1 MASRRPW
8 AAHRVPTDWG
18 PVVQTGIGAVAAI
31 GGGFIGAWWQA
42 RGQQRIERDRRRDR
56 AAETAAAA
64 IELLQDLDPYRAVE
78 IERSRYKAEVKALT
92 RRRLDGRGQLW
103 VLAAGHPSKDVR
115 AHAIDAAQA
124 LGDSLTASSGLV
136 QSLHETL
143 DEDAVTDARELAI
156 QYHRTAADRLE
167 RLLEAIQRA

>member
-1 MASRRPW
+1 
-8 AAHRVPTDWG
+8 
-18 PVVQTGIGAVAAI
+18 VVQTGIGAVAAI
-31 GGGFIGAWWQA
+31 GGGFVGAWWQA

-92 RRRLDGRGQLW
+92 RRRLDVRGQLW
-103 VLAAGHPSKDVR
+103 VLAAGHPSNDVR
-115 AHAIDAAQA
+115 AYAIDAAQA

-136 QSLHETL
+136 QSMHEPST
-143 DEDAVTDARELAI
+143 RMRS
-156 QYHRTAADRLE
+156 RTPESWLSSTTGQPLTAWSASLKPSNGRDRPDGSVV
-167 RLLEAIQRA
+167 Q